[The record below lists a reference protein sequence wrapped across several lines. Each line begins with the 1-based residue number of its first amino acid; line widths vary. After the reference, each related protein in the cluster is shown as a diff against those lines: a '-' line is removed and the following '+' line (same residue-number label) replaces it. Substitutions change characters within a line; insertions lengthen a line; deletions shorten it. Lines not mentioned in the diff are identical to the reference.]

1 MIVCTHEFD
10 CLTIDKEYSLRILVT
25 AFVVSA
31 LLLVAACGNST
42 SGPSSSENWFPL
54 TVGNWWLYEVDGT
67 EISEVDTLTFSGT
80 VIKRITSL
88 QDHEDGFQVYE
99 LLSISNITTAY
110 PDTALTRTDTSSVYL
125 QQTAEELNKYSSIT
139 SSEYFVTMI
148 KFPVTLGE
156 TWPSPDSFPG
166 GFEVTGF
173 DEFIYVPAGGF
184 SNCAVISEAF
194 FPQFVLER
202 SYHEGTGMIKFHVSS
217 PYYSGTQSLQSYN
230 VQ

>member
-1 MIVCTHEFD
+1 M
-10 CLTIDKEYSLRILVT
+10 RNLVI
-25 AFVVSA
+25 ASVVSA

-42 SGPSSSENWFPL
+42 SGPSSSEDWFPL
-54 TVGNWWLYEVDGT
+54 TVGNWWLYEIDG
-67 EISEVDTLTFSGT
+67 ISIQGQDTLTYSGSL
-80 VIKRITSL
+80 INRITSL
-88 QDHEDGFQVYE
+88 QDHADGFQVYE
-99 LLSISNITTAY
+99 LRSISDITSTSSGKSLTTA
-110 PDTALTRTDTSSVYL
+110 DTSSVYL
-125 QQTAEELNKYSSIT
+125 QQTAEELKEYSSIT
-139 SSEYFVTMI
+139 SSAYFVTMI

-156 TWPSPDSFPG
+156 TWFSPDSLPG

-202 SYHEGTGMIKFHVSS
+202 SYHEGTGMIEMQVSS
-217 PYYSGTQSLQSYN
+217 PYYSRTQSLQSYN